1 MHYKKMIFCD
11 FDGTITTRD
20 TLEGFIQQFTDID
33 IRALGY
39 EMGKKG
45 YTVKRG
51 ITEMMALVPSA
62 RYEEGTEYFRNVKI
76 REGFGEFLDV
86 AARMEIPVVVISGG
100 IREMTEL
107 VLAPYRDKIA
117 ALWAAKVDLSGE
129 WVRFYSD
136 YETET
141 ELVGKVGII
150 KGYDC
155 DYAICIG
162 DSYTDMEMG
171 MFGNEVYARD
181 RLAAALTQMGKP
193 FSTFETFYDIIEK
206 LKAGTGGSCDA

>member
-1 MHYKKMIFCD
+1 MHYKKIIFCD
-11 FDGTITTRD
+11 FDGTITAQD
-20 TLEGFIQQFTDID
+20 TLEGFIQQFTDKD

-51 ITEMMALVPSA
+51 IKEMMALVPSA
-62 RYEEGTEYFRNVKI
+62 KYEAGTEYFRHIRI
-76 REGFGEFLDV
+76 REGFGEFLET
-86 AARMEIPVVVISGG
+86 AAQMEIPVVVISGG

-107 VLAPYRDKIA
+107 VLAPYRDKITD
-117 ALWAAKVDLSGE
+117 LWAAKVDLSGE

-136 YETET
+136 FETET

-155 DYAICIG
+155 DHVICIG

-171 MFGNEVYARD
+171 MYADEV
-181 RLAAALTQMGKP
+181 
-193 FSTFETFYDIIEK
+193 
-206 LKAGTGGSCDA
+206 